1 MNKGCKTKVGDVING
16 LMVVSDPYKI
26 DGDKNYRAMVKCIFC
41 PKPPYEIVISEIH

>member
-26 DGDKNYRAMVKCIFC
+26 DGDKIIERWLNAYFVQSRLMRL
-41 PKPPYEIVISEIH
+41 